1 MNSNLLLIV
10 IAIYFVLLLTLSWFT
25 SSKVSNDAFF
35 RGEKKSPWYL
45 VAFGMIGA
53 SISGI
58 TFISVPG
65 MAMAQDMTYLQTCLG
80 FIFGYIAV
88 AYVLLPLYY
97 RQNLTTIYS
106 YLDQRLGPRSY
117 LTGASFFLLSK
128 LSGAAVRFYIVC
140 MMIQRFALDAI
151 GIPFYVTV
159 PVMVLLIWCYTR
171 RSGIKT
177 IVWTDTLQTAVM
189 FLALLCIIFAV
200 ISQLGMSLP
209 EAIQAVAASEHSRI
223 FVFDDWAS
231 PQNFWK
237 QFLSGIFIV
246 IVMTGLDQ
254 DMMQKNLTC
263 RSLKD
268 AQKNLCTYGVAFVP
282 ANLLFLSLGVLLIM
296 LVSQQGAALPSK
308 GDELLPMFAATGQLG
323 TVALVLFVIGIVASA
338 FSSADSALTA
348 LTTSLC
354 IDVCRR
360 PDDDGFRRKAHV
372 LIVAVFILAVII
384 FDSIGSSSVINAIY
398 IMCGYTYGPLLG
410 LFAFGI
416 ITHRKVSDRF
426 VPYICIVS
434 PLICFAVDMAAQH
447 YYDYHFGYELLML
460 NGTLTFLML
469 TIFHP
474 RTLRRE

>member
-1 MNSNLLLIV
+1 M
-10 IAIYFVLLLTLSWFT
+10 LTLSWLT
-25 SSKVSNDAFF
+25 SSRVSNDAFF

-80 FIFGYIAV
+80 FVLGYVIV
-88 AYVLLPLYY
+88 GYVLLPLYY
-97 RQNLTTIYS
+97 KNNLTTIYS
-106 YLDQRLGPRSY
+106 YLDSRLGARSY

-128 LSGAAVRFYIVC
+128 LSGATVRFYIVC
-140 MMIQRFALDAI
+140 ILIQRYALDDM
-151 GIPFYVTV
+151 GVPFCVTV
-159 PVMVLLIWCYTR
+159 PLMVLLIWIYTR

-177 IVWTDTLQTAVM
+177 IVWTDSLQTAVM
-189 FLALLCIIFAV
+189 FIALILIILAV
-200 ISQLGMSLP
+200 ISSLGMTVG
-209 EAIQAVAASEHSRI
+209 EAVQAVASNEHSRI

-237 QFLSGIFIV
+237 QFFSGCFIV

-268 AQKNLCTYGVAFVP
+268 AQKNLCSYGVAFIP
-282 ANLLFLSLGVLLIM
+282 ANLLFLSLGVLLII
-296 LVSQQGAALPSK
+296 LVGEQGIDLPAK
-308 GDELLPMFAATGQLG
+308 GDELLPMFAATGKLG
-323 TVALVLFVIGIVASA
+323 TATLVFFIIGIVASA

-348 LTTSLC
+348 LTTSFC
-354 IDVCRR
+354 VDICRR
-360 PDDDGFRRKAHV
+360 PDDDAFRRKAHI
-372 LIVAVFILAVII
+372 LIVVLFILAVIV

-416 ITHRKVSDRF
+416 MTKRSVRDRY
-426 VPYICIVS
+426 VPFICIAS
-434 PLICFAVDMAAQH
+434 PFICFAIDTIAQQC
-447 YYDYHFGYELLML
+447 YDYHFGYELLML
-460 NGTLTFLML
+460 NGMLTFAML
-469 TIFHP
+469 QMVSVS
-474 RTLRRE
+474 RAQGK